1 MRIANEAQLSAIMA
15 KSNIY
20 PVSLPRRQRA
30 SLNDVRIAVFLVSHT
45 HVLVMEWTAGA
56 MRKTGPATRLGRP
69 TFTQCS
75 LLVRSGLDLA
85 LGQKQGSLS
94 EQDQHTEAIQDYIQH
109 DPSPWRFRGARVL
122 GRVPGDTGECGGQAR
137 WASMGN

>member
-1 MRIANEAQLSAIMA
+1 MRIANEAQLRAIMA

-109 DPSPWRFRGARVL
+109 DPSPWRFSPEVKGS
-122 GRVPGDTGECGGQAR
+122 GGPGDADECGRPAR
-137 WASMGN
+137 WTSMGN